1 MSGWIW
7 QAEVPVKGTG
17 APILVSIL
25 KQCEA
30 AVRQEFHRTAGGCP
44 MCLRLFTLQEMLLT
58 CLFSCLIYPFSQ
70 PLRRKE
76 NHTTVGYARVSST
89 DQDLSVQLEKLAGCN
104 KVFKEKRSGVDTGR
118 PELKR
123 CLEYLREGDTLLVTK
138 IDRLARSTS
147 DLYRI
152 ITELADKGVAF
163 RVVDDPTIDTTN
175 RTGKLVMGILALIAE
190 FENDIR
196 RERQMDGIAK
206 AKERG
211 VQFGRRL
218 ELTPEKVA
226 EIKALRQSGRTVP
239 EIIRQTSLSKA
250 TVYRALA

>member
-1 MSGWIW
+1 M
-7 QAEVPVKGTG
+7 
-17 APILVSIL
+17 
-25 KQCEA
+25 
-30 AVRQEFHRTAGGCP
+30 
-44 MCLRLFTLQEMLLT
+44 
-58 CLFSCLIYPFSQ
+58 
-70 PLRRKE
+70 
-76 NHTTVGYARVSST
+76 TTVGYARVSST
-89 DQDLSVQLEKLAGCN
+89 GQDLAVQLEKLSGCH
-104 KVFKEKRSGVDTGR
+104 KVFKEKRAGVDTGR

-152 ITELADKGVAF
+152 ISELAEKGVAF
-163 RVVDDPTIDTTN
+163 RVVDDPTIDTTS

-211 VQFGRRL
+211 VHFGRKL
-218 ELTPEKVA
+218 ELTPQKIA
-226 EIKALRQSGRTVP
+226 EIKSLRQSRITVT
-239 EIIRQTSLSKA
+239 EITHKTNLSKA

>member
-1 MSGWIW
+1 M
-7 QAEVPVKGTG
+7 
-17 APILVSIL
+17 
-25 KQCEA
+25 
-30 AVRQEFHRTAGGCP
+30 
-44 MCLRLFTLQEMLLT
+44 
-58 CLFSCLIYPFSQ
+58 
-70 PLRRKE
+70 
-76 NHTTVGYARVSST
+76 TTVGYARVSST
-89 DQDLSVQLEKLAGCN
+89 GQHLAVQFEKLEATGCE

-123 CLEYLREGDTLLVTK
+123 CLEYLREGDSLLVTK

-152 ITELADKGVAF
+152 ISQLADKGVAF
-163 RVVDDPTIDTTN
+163 RVLDDPSIDTTS

-211 VQFGRRL
+211 
-218 ELTPEKVA
+218 
-226 EIKALRQSGRTVP
+226 
-239 EIIRQTSLSKA
+239 IRF
-250 TVYRALA
+250 VYQVNSQEGQGF